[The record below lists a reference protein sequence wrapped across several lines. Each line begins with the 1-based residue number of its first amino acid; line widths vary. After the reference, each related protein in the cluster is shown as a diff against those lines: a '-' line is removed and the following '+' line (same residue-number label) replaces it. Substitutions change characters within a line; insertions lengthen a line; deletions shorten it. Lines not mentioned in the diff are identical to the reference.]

1 MIKIKEHTKLF
12 FRSVAVTAV
21 VLSCLAALCVGIFKS
36 YEAIWQISFGQ
47 ERRAVE
53 ITEECI
59 RILDFKIKI
68 NN

>member
-1 MIKIKEHTKLF
+1 MIKIKEQTKIFL
-12 FRSVAVTAV
+12 RSAAVTAV
-21 VLSCLAALCVGIFKS
+21 VLSCVAAICIGIFKS

-53 ITEECI
+53 ITEEGI